1 MCIKKITPFVT
12 AVLMAFAAC
21 AGNVEVTRGSVTVRL
36 DGDKSG
42 QPRLVR
48 LQVLGDKI
56 VRVSATPEK
65 TFADAP
71 SLVVIPQPPYSR
83 SDIREDANEVVIST
97 PSVRAYVNK
106 QTGEVRFTD
115 AQGKLY
121 VEENHGCGKT
131 FEPFR
136 ASQTTATDDCYVLGL
151 MRTSSQRPI
160 LQQSSPCGTYCSN
173 PILSGEK
180 SQT

>member
-1 MCIKKITPFVT
+1 MCIKKITLFVT

-65 TFADAP
+65 SFADAQ
-71 SLVVIPQPPYSR
+71 SLVVIPQPPHTR
-83 SDIREDANEVVIST
+83 SDIREEANEVAME
-97 PSVRAYVNK
+97 R
-106 QTGEVRFTD
+106 
-115 AQGKLY
+115 
-121 VEENHGCGKT
+121 
-131 FEPFR
+131 
-136 ASQTTATDDCYVLGL
+136 SQAPTRHPARRLWCAARTRYTT
-151 MRTSSQRPI
+151 RT
-160 LQQSSPCGTYCSN
+160 
-173 PILSGEK
+173 
-180 SQT
+180 